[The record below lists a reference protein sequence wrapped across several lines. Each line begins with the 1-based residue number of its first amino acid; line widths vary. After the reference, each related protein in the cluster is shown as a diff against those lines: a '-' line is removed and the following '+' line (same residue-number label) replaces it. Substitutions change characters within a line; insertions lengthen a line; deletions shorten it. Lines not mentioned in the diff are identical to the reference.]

1 MSVLAT
7 ETNEMPNLLVGHGG
21 RQSFFS
27 CGNASYC
34 NHFSLQVT
42 DKASVKYV
50 QQRYFCPR
58 VFKCYRKKWKLSN
71 TLHYTSGYDKQCE
84 GQPLNLLAWLNQSI
98 LSEYEGHP
106 TLQFILPLNRIIV
119 VYAEMAVLVN
129 IFILAL

>member
-7 ETNEMPNLLVGHGG
+7 ETNEMPNLLVGCDG

-27 CGNASYC
+27 YGSASHC
-34 NHFSLQVT
+34 DHFSLQVT

-50 QQRYFCPR
+50 QQSYFCPR

-71 TLHYTSGYDKQCE
+71 NLHYTSGYDKQC
-84 GQPLNLLAWLNQSI
+84 GQLLNLLARLNQSI
-98 LSEYEGHP
+98 LSEHECRP
-106 TLQFILPLNRIIV
+106 TLQFILPLNWIIV